1 MLILWICSCEL
12 FHFLFLN
19 IQTFTEVHLS
29 LCTKPNCLSYS
40 RTCEIFR
47 FISST
52 FRFIVNP
59 VFYIVNV
66 ACTPESV
73 FVNDLFILVEIILMK
88 TGLNPTN
95 FQVRFVK
102 PIL

>member
-1 MLILWICSCEL
+1 M
-12 FHFLFLN
+12 
-19 IQTFTEVHLS
+19 
-29 LCTKPNCLSYS
+29 
-40 RTCEIFR
+40 
-47 FISST
+47 
-52 FRFIVNP
+52 
-59 VFYIVNV
+59 FYIVNV